1 MEIEITENVLLEN
14 REETIATM
22 EKIQALGMS
31 IALDDFGTGFSS
43 LNYLTFMPVNKIKLD
58 KSLKDKF
65 INLDNTKVMDSLI
78 ALAHGLNLKVVI
90 EGVEDFEEVGK
101 LKRAGSD
108 YLQGYLFSK
117 PVAGDLVQKLFQ
129 NKYLN

>member
-1 MEIEITENVLLEN
+1 
-14 REETIATM
+14 
-22 EKIQALGMS
+22 
-31 IALDDFGTGFSS
+31 
-43 LNYLTFMPVNKIKLD
+43 
-58 KSLKDKF
+58 
-65 INLDNTKVMDSLI
+65 MDSLI